1 VKRKYVTKK
10 GESKLLRYG
19 HHEKS
24 SFGAGP
30 LRSREK
36 KDKTYGI
43 CQGWCLS
50 TEVEELNGGLCKWCL
65 WYVNDADVGDE

>member
-1 VKRKYVTKK
+1 MTRQGTYKNKTVYEKYGRNDTNVEV
-10 GESKLLRYG
+10 GS
-19 HHEKS
+19 
-24 SFGAGP
+24 GP
-30 LRSREK
+30 LRPREK

-65 WYVNDADVGDE
+65 WYVTDTEAGEG